1 MPNLMDPRQID
12 GVLLTLLTQPGPN
25 IAYEFEQKRAIWCQ
39 TVASVAP
46 GTNADVIR
54 STASAVMAAAQRLG
68 TMSPIDPV
76 KLVPFF
82 LRCTLNWILEGKAT
96 VHNVVDR
103 LPRTIDELG
112 LMTVAEQIN
121 PMTGQKLTAA
131 DLKAAQKGGK
141 LKLQ

>member
-1 MPNLMDPRQID
+1 MQGAMEFPAAQTFVVRALLGDSAFD
-12 GVLLTLLTQPGPN
+12 GVRRPDGGESQVMDANGFPLISGRFGMG
-25 IAYEFEQKRAIWCQ
+25 ARQ
-39 TVASVAP
+39 TMS
-46 GTNADVIR
+46 
-54 STASAVMAAAQRLG
+54 AAQRLG

-121 PMTGQKLTAA
+121 PMTGQKLTTA